1 MKKFTL
7 ASIQTEPQNNEII
20 SGILWE
26 LDPEGITEEDF
37 SIQVYFSYQLENVKY
52 KLEVLLNNLVKEKI
66 IDKFEIEYTEIEDR
80 NWNEEWESKTRI
92 IEIDDRIII
101 KPTFREFTPR
111 QDQVIINI
119 DPKMSFGTGEHQS
132 TRLMLKLMQKYIA
145 DNYLVLDYGSGTGV
159 LSIAAA
165 KLSSVKK
172 VIAIDNDEWC
182 LLNGNENVILNNIAE
197 KVEVRLQEIDQL
209 EENNF
214 DLILANINK
223 NVLIST
229 AEKLR
234 EKLKEKG
241 TLLLSGI
248 LDLDQKDIEE
258 EFLKYDLSVKD
269 RIQEDEWIALAL
281 S

>member
-80 NWNEEWESKTRI
+80 NWNEEWKSKTRI

>member
-101 KPTFREFTPR
+101 KPTFRAFTPR

-182 LLNGNENVILNNIAE
+182 LLNGNENVILNKIEE

-214 DLILANINK
+214 K
-223 NVLIST
+223 C
-229 AEKLR
+229 
-234 EKLKEKG
+234 
-241 TLLLSGI
+241 
-248 LDLDQKDIEE
+248 
-258 EFLKYDLSVKD
+258 
-269 RIQEDEWIALAL
+269 
-281 S
+281 

>member
-1 MKKFTL
+1 MRKFVV
-7 ASIQTEPQNNEII
+7 ASIQTEPQNNDII

-26 LDPEGITEEDF
+26 LNPAGITEDDL
-37 SIQVYFSYQLENVKY
+37 ILQVYFPERLENVKP
-52 KLEVLLNNLVKEKI
+52 KLESLLNNLVKENVI
-66 IDKFEIEYTEIEDR
+66 VKFEINYSEIEDR

-92 IEIDDRIII
+92 IEIDDKIII
-101 KPTFREFTPR
+101 KPTFRDFSPR
-111 QDQVIINI
+111 KDQIVINI

-145 DNYLVLDYGSGTGV
+145 DDFFVLDFGSGTGV
-159 LSIAAA
+159 LAIAAA
-165 KLSSVKK
+165 KLSRVKK

-182 LLNGNENVILNNIAE
+182 LLNGNENVNLNNIAG
-197 KVEVRLQEIDQL
+197 KVEVRLQEIEQL

-229 AEKLR
+229 SEKLGG
-234 EKLKEKG
+234 KLKEKG

-248 LDLDQKDIEE
+248 LESDQKDIEE
-258 EFLKYDLSVKD
+258 EFLKYELSVKD

>member
-182 LLNGNENVILNNIAE
+182 LLNGNENVILNKIEE

>member
-1 MKKFTL
+1 MRKFVV
-7 ASIQTEPQNNEII
+7 ASIQTEPQNNDII

-26 LDPEGITEEDF
+26 LNPAGITEDDL
-37 SIQVYFSYQLENVKY
+37 ILQVYFPERLENVKP
-52 KLEVLLNNLVKEKI
+52 KLESLLNNLVKENVI
-66 IDKFEIEYTEIEDR
+66 VKFEINYSEIEDR

-92 IEIDDRIII
+92 IEIDDKIII
-101 KPTFREFTPR
+101 KPTFRNFSPR
-111 QDQVIINI
+111 KDQIVINI

-145 DNYLVLDYGSGTGV
+145 DDFFVLDFGSGTGV
-159 LSIAAA
+159 LAIAAA
-165 KLSSVKK
+165 KLSRVKK

-182 LLNGNENVILNNIAE
+182 LLNGNENVNLNNIAG
-197 KVEVRLQEIDQL
+197 KVEVRLQEIEQL

-229 AEKLR
+229 SEKLGG
-234 EKLKEKG
+234 KLKEKG

-248 LDLDQKDIEE
+248 LESDQKDIEE
-258 EFLKYDLSVKD
+258 EFLKYELSVKD

>member
-101 KPTFREFTPR
+101 KPTFRAFTPR

-223 NVLIST
+223 NVLISN
-229 AEKLR
+229 AEQLR
-234 EKLKEKG
+234 KKLKERG

-248 LDLDQKDIEE
+248 LDSDQKDIEE
-258 EFLKYDLSVKD
+258 EFLKYNFGVKD